1 MVFKDLKNKNMR
13 IIQAIDNKL
22 IIIVMK
28 LKLIIPHILKK
39 TSKHLVLITKYSI
52 INLILN
58 QMQMTNL
65 NPQVKITL

>member
-13 IIQAIDNKL
+13 VIQAIDNKL

-28 LKLIIPHILKK
+28 LKLIIPHMLKK

-65 NPQVKITL
+65 SPQVKITL